1 MTNRFKPLL
10 YPQTNNINFQFP
22 IIFSQPTFNKLST
35 SSTSFLPS
43 FSQPTFNKPSTS
55 STSFPPSF
63 AQPTFNKLSTSST
76 SFPPSFSQL
85 TFNKLSTSS
94 TYFKDANVFDQ
105 LQNYN
110 PSNRNNKSQTT
121 STTQNMTM
129 NKGASTC
136 INCVA
141 SEKNNAYII
150 QANHD
155 FMGVFG

>member
-10 YPQTNNINFQFP
+10 YTQTNNINFQFP
-22 IIFSQPTFNKLST
+22 IIFSQPIFNKLST

-63 AQPTFNKLSTSST
+63 
-76 SFPPSFSQL
+76 SQL
-85 TFNKLSTSS
+85 TFNQLSTSS
-94 TYFKDANVFDQ
+94 TYLKDANVFDQ

-121 STTQNMTM
+121 STTTQNMTM